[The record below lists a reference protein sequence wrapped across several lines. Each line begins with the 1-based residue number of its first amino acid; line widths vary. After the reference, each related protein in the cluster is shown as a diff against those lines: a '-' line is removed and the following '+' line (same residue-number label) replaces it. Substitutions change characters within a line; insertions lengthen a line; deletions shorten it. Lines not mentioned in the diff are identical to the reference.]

1 MTVLKPFKDH
11 ITGEIGTIG
20 RWVVLNVQTGISW
33 PYEVQKVR
41 WKDRDLFIL
50 PASVDKGAGVAVSL
64 EKHETHE
71 DVQHLL
77 LTFLSALCW
86 VERGGA
92 EVIGFGGG
100 SYPTPWG
107 RQGHQGTITK
117 RLDLSYL
124 PETTDPKARLALA
137 LFREGS
143 SLNHPAFA
151 FLSFFRVIEVKHAHS
166 NRDKMVKWINH
177 HSTLLV
183 DHDANE
189 IIKRLKAKHADLGA
203 YLYESGR
210 CAIAH
215 ANNGV
220 IVDPDDFTDVQRLQ
234 SELPLMRALAI
245 RLIELT
251 LGVKTSHTI
260 WQEHLYELEGFRKIV
275 GEELIARLKNPN
287 DDVTGVTV
295 NIPVITVGLDGK
307 EPYKPFARL
316 YPYEFHRGEN
326 GQMVAA
332 FTTEDDLICF
342 RFWFDWPNERLRF
355 DIQRDFKAVD
365 SGSLPSAENMAE
377 VARFVWDYWRNGKLV
392 ITDADTGERLSRK
405 DAFVPVNVIL
415 RGGENVEQQVALEQ
429 AARRRG
435 LVERLVSIVRNDP
448 DLMTV
453 LTTIRGLGLN
463 DWLVFSGAVYQAAWN
478 DVTGRPPGYGV
489 KDFDV
494 GYFDEDVS
502 WDAEDVVIKRV
513 AEAFEEP
520 LRSRVEVRNQRRVSE
535 WFEEKFGEPY
545 DPVDSTAEALNRFVA
560 PAFAVG
566 VRLEDD
572 GQITVV
578 EPFGLDDVFDMRIR
592 ANPLRPVAKDW
603 DRVTARALERWP
615 ELTIVTP
622 E

>member
-1 MTVLKPFKDH
+1 
-11 ITGEIGTIG
+11 
-20 RWVVLNVQTGISW
+20 
-33 PYEVQKVR
+33 
-41 WKDRDLFIL
+41 
-50 PASVDKGAGVAVSL
+50 
-64 EKHETHE
+64 
-71 DVQHLL
+71 
-77 LTFLSALCW
+77 
-86 VERGGA
+86 
-92 EVIGFGGG
+92 
-100 SYPTPWG
+100 
-107 RQGHQGTITK
+107 
-117 RLDLSYL
+117 
-124 PETTDPKARLALA
+124 
-137 LFREGS
+137 
-143 SLNHPAFA
+143 
-151 FLSFFRVIEVKHAHS
+151 
-166 NRDKMVKWINH
+166 
-177 HSTLLV
+177 
-183 DHDANE
+183 
-189 IIKRLKAKHADLGA
+189 
-203 YLYESGR
+203 
-210 CAIAH
+210 
-215 ANNGV
+215 
-220 IVDPDDFTDVQRLQ
+220 
-234 SELPLMRALAI
+234 MRALAI

-513 AEAFEEP
+513 AEVCAKIGVFGFQPFDDLVGVVINQERGVVIDPFHHLVPVRMGVFDLDHAEETQERESGVVEAATLSEEREREPSFWVRRLRQIGQVQTLGNRP
-520 LRSRVEVRNQRRVSE
+520 LVTLAPPRCWIRPTTEADHFCAPALMPPEQYAY
-535 WFEEKFGEPY
+535 F
-545 DPVDSTAEALNRFVA
+545 EALNAWTGRADLIRLRHLDEFNQTAGRNLGFRA
-560 PAFAVG
+560 PLTGPPPRHVLLINRRLFESLTPLLAFA
-566 VRLEDD
+566 RY
-572 GQITVV
+572 
-578 EPFGLDDVFDMRIR
+578 DMREVVTR
-592 ANPLRPVAKDW
+592 RLQKAAKAHAKNPTTYAAKPGASAKD
-603 DRVTARALERWP
+603 RLAALRNM
-615 ELTIVTP
+615 LQTKDAIACF
-622 E
+622 